1 MGVMTTKEFGME
13 NEQSKINSENKKD
26 KSVSKAK
33 SVEVKDIYEFESANG
48 KTGSCAFY
56 DSKGREQRL
65 KLTDGCFTIPKT
77 WNPVKRQQYRK
88 MLLEAGFI
96 LKPTEI
102 VMKLKEVKKTVYTLM
117 HPDHAESDPINGEF
131 KIKSAGKHIKLN
143 VINGIIE
150 TMDPKVKTQLKRK
163 GFIEYT
169 GEMGSEESEVDE
181 LGDRPEEDNEDP
193 PKTDEGN
200 GQE

>member
-13 NEQSKINSENKKD
+13 NEQNKTNSEDKKD
-26 KSVSKAK
+26 EKVLKTK
-33 SVEVKDIYEFESANG
+33 GVEIKDIYEFESANG

-56 DSKGREQRL
+56 DSKGKEQRL
-65 KLTDGCFTIPKT
+65 KLTDGCFTIPEA

-102 VMKLKEVKKTVYTLM
+102 VIVPKEVKEIIYTLM
-117 HPDHAESDPINGEF
+117 HPDHSENDPINGEF
-131 KIKSAGKHIKLN
+131 KLRVSGKTIKLN
-143 VINGIIE
+143 VVNGIIE

-163 GFIEYT
+163 GFIENT
-169 GEMGSEESEVDE
+169 GEMGADE
-181 LGDRPEEDNEDP
+181 LGERPEEDNEDP
-193 PKTDEGN
+193 PETDEGN
-200 GQE
+200 A